1 MQFSDITK
9 RSFKI
14 AIYLMVASFVWS
26 ILGIFVAEISKAV
39 VLNAMFTVSNSALSL
54 AVLIFTFKFI
64 YMGSKDMAVGLM
76 KPKLQS
82 ESEAQSESESHD
94 NNEVISDYPDVD
106 NSDVY
111 YFDDDND
118 KTRANYP
125 TNSKQFVYDCA

>member
-14 AIYLMVASFVWS
+14 AIYLMVASFAWS

-94 NNEVISDYPDVD
+94 NNEIISDYPDVD

-118 KTRANYP
+118 KTCANYP